1 MRAAIVARP
10 IDTAAILA
18 EVAAVANGA
27 TVLFTGSVRELS
39 DGREVSGIDYDAYE
53 AMAAEEL
60 DRIVR
65 ETSERFD
72 TPHVVAEHRI
82 GSLELGEV
90 SVAIAVGHPHRGPAF
105 DAARHVIE
113 EIKLRV
119 PIWKQELFRDG
130 TREWVDARTGAHA
143 PLP

>member
-10 IDTAAILA
+10 IDTGAILA
-18 EVAAVANGA
+18 EVAAASNGA

-39 DGREVSGIDYDAYE
+39 DGRMVSGIDYDAYE

-60 DRIVR
+60 ARIVR
-65 ETSERFD
+65 ETSERFG
-72 TPHVVAEHRI
+72 TPHVVAEHRV

-105 DAARHVIE
+105 DAARSVIE
-113 EIKLRV
+113 EIKLRLPV
-119 PIWKQELFRDG
+119 WKQELFRDG

-143 PLP
+143 RLP

>member
-18 EVAAVANGA
+18 EVAAAANGA

-39 DGREVSGIDYDAYE
+39 DGRAVRGIDYDAYQ
-53 AMAAEEL
+53 AMAGEEL
-60 DRIVR
+60 SRIVR
-65 ETSERFD
+65 ETSERFE
-72 TPHVVAEHRI
+72 TPHVVVEHRV
-82 GSLELGEV
+82 GSLELGEL

-113 EIKLRV
+113 EIKLRL
-119 PIWKQELFRDG
+119 PIWKQELFTDG

-143 PLP
+143 PAP